1 MVLVSFNSN
10 QGSARPNRSETPDS
24 PQYVLRREE
33 RDQALDGG
41 HGWRRDQGRIPA
53 RIWLILTQIVG
64 VAILVP
70 WFYVLLLGFLFLD
83 SSVYRDVALAVVY
96 ASYPLLLILSWAYS
110 WKKLASGKLL
120 LASLVSFLP
129 IAASLVWVWFSI
141 YVI

>member
-1 MVLVSFNSN
+1 MSVDSN

-33 RDQALDGG
+33 RDHPVDGG
-41 HGWRRDQGRIPA
+41 HGGRGDQRRIPA
-53 RIWLILTQIVG
+53 KIWLILTQIVG
-64 VAILVP
+64 VAILLP

-83 SSVYRDVALAVVY
+83 TSVYRDFALAVVY
-96 ASYPLLLILSWAYS
+96 ASYPVLLILSWAYS
-110 WKKLASGKLL
+110 WYKLASGELL